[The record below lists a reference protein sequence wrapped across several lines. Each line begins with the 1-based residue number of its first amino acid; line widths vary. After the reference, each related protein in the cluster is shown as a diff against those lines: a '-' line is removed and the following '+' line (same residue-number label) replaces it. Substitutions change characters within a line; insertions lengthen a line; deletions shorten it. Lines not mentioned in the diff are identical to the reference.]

1 MSFRKEFKF
10 RQECSVTSRDTAAT
24 EAAFV
29 IVFTD
34 VGLDDIRPP
43 TKSGITLSRI
53 YC

>member
-1 MSFRKEFKF
+1 MSFRKEFNF

-29 IVFTD
+29 IAFTD
-34 VGLDDIRPP
+34 VGLDTQPP

>member
-10 RQECSVTSRDTAAT
+10 RQECPVTSRDTAAT

-29 IVFTD
+29 IAFTD
-34 VGLDDIRPP
+34 VQQL